1 MAHPLTTEQVEI
13 FRRDGFLFP
22 QRVMSAGDAPRQVL
36 RQPRPR
42 KPMSPA
48 LAPTI
53 NAHGAAIPAVGYGT
67 MLFPEPE
74 RAVELILHALKCG
87 YRHIDTARK
96 YATEQWVGEGIRASG
111 VPRDEL
117 WVTTKVT
124 EENAKADDFARS
136 VDTSLET
143 MGLDYV
149 DLLLI
154 HWPQPN
160 VPLEDTLGALAKAK
174 RDGLA
179 RHIGVSN
186 FTIPLL
192 EKAVAKC
199 PEPLITNQIEYHT
212 YIQQDRLIAA
222 CRKHGL
228 LITCHAP
235 LARGAM
241 LDDPVIVEIA
251 AGHAKTP
258 AQVALR
264 WTVQQPGIGVV
275 PRALEFSEIEENIG
289 IFDFALSDAEMG
301 RIDQLKEKNLRVI
314 DPEVRR
320 PVWDES

>member
-1 MAHPLTTEQVEI
+1 
-13 FRRDGFLFP
+13 
-22 QRVMSAGDAPRQVL
+22 
-36 RQPRPR
+36 
-42 KPMSPA
+42 MSPA
-48 LAPTI
+48 HTI
-53 NAHGAAIPAVGYGT
+53 NSHGAAIPAVGYGT

-74 RAVELILHALKCG
+74 RAVELILHALNCG

-96 YATEQWVGEGIRASG
+96 YGTEQWVGEGIRASG
-111 VPRDEL
+111 VPREEI

-136 VDTSLET
+136 VETSLDT
-143 MGLDYV
+143 LGLDYV

-160 VPLEDTLGALAKAK
+160 VPLAETLGALAKAK

-179 RHIGVSN
+179 RNIGVSN

-192 EKAVAKC
+192 DEAMAKC
-199 PEPLITNQIEYHT
+199 PEPLVTNQIEYHT
-212 YIQQDRLIAA
+212 YINQDRLIAA

-241 LDDPVIVEIA
+241 LDDPVILDIA
-251 AGHAKTP
+251 AAHNKTA

-264 WTVQQPGIGVV
+264 WLIQQPDVGIV

-289 IFDFALSDAEMG
+289 IYEFTLSDADMD
-301 RIDQLKEKNLRVI
+301 RIGQLKARNLRVI

-320 PVWDES
+320 PVWDEEISG

>member
-1 MAHPLTTEQVEI
+1 
-13 FRRDGFLFP
+13 
-22 QRVMSAGDAPRQVL
+22 MSQAI
-36 RQPRPR
+36 
-42 KPMSPA
+42 
-48 LAPTI
+48 APTI

-74 RAVELILHALKCG
+74 RAVELIGHALNCG

-96 YATEQWVGEGIRASG
+96 YGTEQWVGEAIRTAD
-111 VPRDEL
+111 VPRAEI

-136 VDTSLET
+136 VDTSLKT
-143 MGLDYV
+143 LGLDYV

-160 VPLEDTLGALAKAK
+160 VPLEETLGALAKAK

-179 RHIGVSN
+179 HHIGVSN

-192 EKAVAKC
+192 DEAMAKC
-199 PEPLITNQIEYHT
+199 PEPLVTNQIEYHT
-212 YIQQDRLIAA
+212 YINQDRLIAA
-222 CRKHGL
+222 CRRHGL
-228 LITCHAP
+228 LVTCHAP

-241 LDDPVIVEIA
+241 LDDPVILEIA
-251 AGHAKTP
+251 AAHGKTA

-275 PRALEFSEIEENIG
+275 PRALELSEIEENIG
-289 IFDFALSDAEMG
+289 IFEFALTDAEMD
-301 RIDQLKEKNLRVI
+301 RIGQLKARNLRVI